1 MTLFL
6 LTFVALFSVCNPISN
21 LPVFMGLTQKYS
33 SKAKTKT
40 ALWAAINVFI
50 TLTISFFVGEYIL
63 KFFGITIDVLRI
75 AGGLLICMAGFSL
88 LSGEVSKQTETTEET
103 AVESNENIAMT
114 PLAIPLMAGPGA
126 MSFLIAKANEYPE
139 VSDKIMIILAVLA
152 VAISIFAIFQSG
164 NIISKFLGVSG
175 MTTISKIIGFLVLAI
190 GIQYIVTSVEIIYKT
205 VLH

>member
-88 LSGEVSKQTETTEET
+88 LSGEVSKQTETEET
-103 AVESNENIAMT
+103 TVESNENVAMT

-190 GIQYIVTSVEIIYKT
+190 GIQYIVTSLEIIYKT

>member
-50 TLTISFFVGEYIL
+50 TLTISFFVGGYIL

-88 LSGEVSKQTETTEET
+88 LSGEVSKQKDNEET
-103 AVESNENIAMT
+103 GIENNENIAMT
-114 PLAIPLMAGPGA
+114 PLAVPLMAGPGA

-190 GIQYIVTSVEIIYKT
+190 GIQYIVTSLEIIYKT